1 MFERFTDH
9 ARDVL
14 RLEGLEAQRMH
25 HEHMGTEHLLLA
37 LVREPEG
44 HGHKALAN
52 LGVTLKQLR
61 SALVEL
67 VGSDPDT
74 EIPDAF
80 HMTERARHVMSMAV
94 EEARARK
101 DAHQGTEHLL
111 LALLRETEG
120 VAMQVLA
127 KLNLTAQTVGE
138 EVERLL
144 QEESRQRPVIA
155 D

>member
-25 HEHMGTEHLLLA
+25 HEHLGTEHLLLA
-37 LVREPEG
+37 LVREPDG
-44 HGHKALAN
+44 HGHKALEN

-61 SALVEL
+61 RALRELVES
-67 VGSDPDT
+67 GPDRA
-74 EIPDAF
+74 IPDAF
-80 HMTERARHVMSMAV
+80 HQTPQVKHVMAMAL
-94 EEARARK
+94 EEARGHK
-101 DAHQGTEHLL
+101 SSHLGTEHLL
-111 LALLRETEG
+111 LALLREEDG

-127 KLNLTAQTVGE
+127 KVGLSGQAVHE

-144 QEESRQRPVIA
+144 SAAR
-155 D
+155 